1 MLSLI
6 SYLVSAFFFLFLA
19 LGETISDWNLLGWG
33 LFFFVLGHLLSGV
46 GPAFD
51 GGRWRDRD

>member
-6 SYLVSAFFFLFLA
+6 SFLVAAFFMLFFA
-19 LGETISDWNLLGWG
+19 LGEQISDWNMLGWG

-46 GPAFD
+46 GPVF
-51 GGRWRDRD
+51 DRDSLRR